1 MAATAH
7 NTRVSQ
13 VKRDELLV
21 TDRPL
26 DLPPSEAVTVD
37 TGDIVR
43 FFRFIYP
50 TLTPDQKRK
59 AERRIVRV

>member
-1 MAATAH
+1 MVTTDH
-7 NTRVSQ
+7 STRVSQ

-26 DLPPSEAVTVD
+26 ELPRSEAVAVD

-43 FFRFIYP
+43 FFRFVYP

>member
-1 MAATAH
+1 MVTTVQS
-7 NTRVSQ
+7 TRVSQ
-13 VKRDELLV
+13 VKRDELLA

-26 DLPPSEAVTVD
+26 ELPRSEAAPVD

-50 TLTPDQKRK
+50 TLTTDQKRK

>member
-1 MAATAH
+1 
-7 NTRVSQ
+7 

-26 DLPPSEAVTVD
+26 ELPCSEAVAVD

-50 TLTPDQKRK
+50 TLTTDQKRK